1 MEILTENELKLKY
14 SEIIQKIKEGAIF
27 IHPTDPIYA
36 IGCDATNEKAV
47 AKVRE
52 LKKRADNPFSVWAP
66 SLKWIKDNCVV
77 DKKVQEWLKKLLGP
91 YTKLPGSYTLVL
103 KLKQKKAVAKNVS
116 GSETLGVRMPDHW
129 FARVVQDVNMPII
142 TTSVN
147 KAGETFMTDK
157 NNLDPDI
164 QKGVSFLIYEGEKK
178 GRPSQ
183 IVNLVEGKI
192 KER

>member
-1 MEILTENELKLKY
+1 MEILTENELRLRY
-14 SEIIQKIKEGAIF
+14 AEIVQKIKDGAIF
-27 IHPTDPIYA
+27 IHPTDTIYG

-47 AKVRE
+47 AKIRE

-77 DKKVQEWLKKLLGP
+77 DKKVQEWLKKLPGP
-91 YTKLPGSYTLVL
+91 YTLVL
-103 KLKQKKAVAKNVS
+103 KLKNKKAVAKNVS
-116 GSETLGVRMPDHW
+116 GSETLGVRMPEHW
-129 FARVVQDVNMPII
+129 FAKVIEEVNIPIV

-147 KAGETFMTDK
+147 KAGEKFMTDK
-157 NNLDPDI
+157 NNLDPEI

-178 GRPSQ
+178 GRPSK
-183 IVNLVEGKI
+183 IINLVEGNV

>member
-1 MEILTENELKLKY
+1 MEILTENELRLRY
-14 SEIIQKIKEGAIF
+14 SEIIKKIEEGAVF
-27 IHPTDPIYA
+27 IHPTDTIYG
-36 IGCDATNEKAV
+36 IGCDALNEKAV

-52 LKKRADNPFSVWAP
+52 LKQRAENPFSVWAP

-77 DKKVQEWLKKLLGP
+77 DKKIQEWLKKLPGP
-91 YTKLPGSYTLVL
+91 YTLVL
-103 KLKQKKAVAKNVS
+103 KLKDKKAVAKNVS
-116 GSETLGVRMPDHW
+116 GSVTLGVRMPNHW
-129 FARVVQDVNMPII
+129 FSKVVQDLGIPIV

-147 KAGETFMTDK
+147 KAGDTFMTDK
-157 NNLDPDI
+157 NNLDPEI

-183 IVNLVEGKI
+183 IVNLVEGKV